1 MILHTPPTYT
11 PVYCQGFQTIIKDKV
26 ILSYIKTDTVGNCIK
41 KLIEKLL
48 LKQFFWNLAQKCALF
63 SVNDMPY
70 HVKVT
75 KKLIFFC
82 TVIAKVLKV
91 Y

>member
-1 MILHTPPTYT
+1 M
-11 PVYCQGFQTIIKDKV
+11 
-26 ILSYIKTDTVGNCIK
+26 LSYIKTDTVGNCIK

-75 KKLIFFC
+75 KKLNFFLHSYSKGAKSLLKANDIF
-82 TVIAKVLKV
+82 TMYII
-91 Y
+91 